1 MSNMALFSVV
11 IDSVALGKKKKKKI
25 LLQTIL
31 KIVIFATC
39 EGGMGV

>member
-1 MSNMALFSVV
+1 MSNMALFLVV
-11 IDSVALGKKKKKKI
+11 IDSVALGEKKKKI

>member
-11 IDSVALGKKKKKKI
+11 IDSVALGKKKKKI